1 MRKNL
6 LSRRLKYGS
15 SSALFTL
22 LCLVAIALVYLTSE
36 LLTARFGL
44 SFDMTEGGIYEVSE
58 QTRQYLGTLEDEIV
72 MTVLADQNDYETL
85 QGYAQINEL
94 IKKYVLLSNGKISVR
109 YVNVYKTPYFVPV
122 SML

>member
-44 SFDMTEGGIYEVSE
+44 SFDMTEGGHLRGV
-58 QTRQYLGTLEDEIV
+58 R
-72 MTVLADQNDYETL
+72 ADQ
-85 QGYAQINEL
+85 A
-94 IKKYVLLSNGKISVR
+94 
-109 YVNVYKTPYFVPV
+109 VPWDA
-122 SML
+122 